1 MIKTSTNYDIVKYNY
16 DELEEKKIEK
26 FKFKINTDSS
36 AEEEYNSLSEIKYA
50 LDEYIQIPSDHVI
63 KKIKEYSYNKPV

>member
-1 MIKTSTNYDIVKYNY
+1 MIKTSTNYDIVKYIY

-50 LDEYIQIPSDHVI
+50 LDEYIQIPSDRVI

>member
-1 MIKTSTNYDIVKYNY
+1 MIKTSTNYDIVKYIY

-50 LDEYIQIPSDHVI
+50 LDEYIQMPSDRVI

>member
-1 MIKTSTNYDIVKYNY
+1 MIKTYTNYYIVKYIY

-50 LDEYIQIPSDHVI
+50 LDEYIQIPSDRVI

>member
-1 MIKTSTNYDIVKYNY
+1 MIKTSTNYDIVKYIYN
-16 DELEEKKIEK
+16 ELEEKKIEK

-50 LDEYIQIPSDHVI
+50 LDEYIQIPSDRVI